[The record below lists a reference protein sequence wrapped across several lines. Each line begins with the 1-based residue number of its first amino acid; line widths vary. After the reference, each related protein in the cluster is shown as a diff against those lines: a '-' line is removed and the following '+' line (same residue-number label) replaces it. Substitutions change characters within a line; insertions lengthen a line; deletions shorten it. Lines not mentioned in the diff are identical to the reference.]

1 MKRNFLTISLVCLIL
16 LLIGC
21 GSSGSH
27 NRSNIVDKL
36 KYDNIKEGMSYAQV
50 VEIIGSKGKE
60 TGHSTTSKNYWWKNP
75 DGSGL
80 YALFVKDEL
89 VVKSQTGLR

>member
-1 MKRNFLTISLVCLIL
+1 MKRNFLTILIVCLIL
-16 LLIGC
+16 FMTGC
-21 GSSGSH
+21 GSSGS
-27 NRSNIVDKL
+27 NNKSNIVDKL
-36 KYDNIKEGMSYAQV
+36 KYDHIKEGMSYAQV
-50 VEIIGSKGKE
+50 VEIIGSKGQE

-89 VVKSQTGLR
+89 VVKSQTGLK